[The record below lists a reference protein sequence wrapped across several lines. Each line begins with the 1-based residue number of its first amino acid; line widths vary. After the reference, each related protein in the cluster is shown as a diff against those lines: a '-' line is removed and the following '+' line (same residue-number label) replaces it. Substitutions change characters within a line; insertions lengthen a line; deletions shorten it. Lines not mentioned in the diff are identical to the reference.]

1 MILGDS
7 GGPFVCYHQVEG
19 SDQPVPI
26 LQGVVS
32 FGVGCAEARNPGVY
46 TRLTSYLDFVSE
58 IILDAC
64 VSEPCQNGGICSL
77 AGKRDY
83 TCDCRSGFR
92 FDFIRRPIKL
102 ILTLVAKIVKLMRS
116 LLESIVV
123 IILVEMAPPV
133 FLDLTLIDAS
143 VLLVGLAAFV
153 IVKFHNVKFHILVI
167 MSECWVWAWQVFHM
181 AIALAVVDRPLEANE
196 ILIQQK

>member
-1 MILGDS
+1 M
-7 GGPFVCYHQVEG
+7 EG

-92 FDFIRRPIKL
+92 FDLSTDLSKTDFF
-102 ILTLVAKIVKLMRS
+102 LVVKIVKLTRS
-116 LLESIVV
+116 LLVLIAV
-123 IILVEMAPPV
+123 IIHVVMALPV
-133 FLDLTLIDAS
+133 SLDSTLIDAS
-143 VLLVGLAAFV
+143 VLLAGLVEFV
-153 IVKFHNVKFHILVI
+153 IAKFHNVKYHIPVI
-167 MSECWVWAWQVFHM
+167 MSECWVWVWLVFHM
-181 AIALAVVDRPLEANE
+181 AITRAVVVAHPLEANE
-196 ILIQQK
+196 KLIQPN